1 MCKIITELN
10 RCRLVT
16 IIGCPGIG
24 KTTLAKSVGLFLE
37 ERDKF
42 RDGIIYISMSRRYQA
57 NMLISQLLMSIKKQM
72 TPEVLE
78 SLNKMQK
85 QKIKNESFEN
95 ENNINQAD
103 LDKIIHC
110 LSSRNVLIILDNI
123 EDPLNQDALN
133 LRLIMEQLLDK
144 CEDIKFLNTSRS
156 SLEKLGNN
164 EEQLVILNELSAY
177 WSVKLFFEKTKIEIN
192 LK

>member
-1 MCKIITELN
+1 M
-10 RCRLVT
+10 
-16 IIGCPGIG
+16 
-24 KTTLAKSVGLFLE
+24 
-37 ERDKF
+37 
-42 RDGIIYISMSRRYQA
+42 
-57 NMLISQLLMSIKKQM
+57 
-72 TPEVLE
+72 
-78 SLNKMQK
+78 
-85 QKIKNESFEN
+85 
-95 ENNINQAD
+95 
-103 LDKIIHC
+103 
-110 LSSRNVLIILDNI
+110 LIILDNI

>member
-1 MCKIITELN
+1 
-10 RCRLVT
+10 
-16 IIGCPGIG
+16 
-24 KTTLAKSVGLFLE
+24 
-37 ERDKF
+37 
-42 RDGIIYISMSRRYQA
+42 
-57 NMLISQLLMSIKKQM
+57 M

-95 ENNINQAD
+95 DDFDFENNINQAD